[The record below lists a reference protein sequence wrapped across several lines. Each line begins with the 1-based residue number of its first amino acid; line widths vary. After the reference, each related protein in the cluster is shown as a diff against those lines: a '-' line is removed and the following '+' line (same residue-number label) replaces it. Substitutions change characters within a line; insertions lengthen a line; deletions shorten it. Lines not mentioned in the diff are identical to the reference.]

1 MKKTT
6 IIFKLEKCVDK
17 SLEALYDA
25 RDLLEEVEDIELDQ
39 LMNEIVEDLECDIA
53 DKVDDLRERIDKIF
67 E

>member
-25 RDLLEEVEDIELDQ
+25 RDLLEDIEDIELDQ

-53 DKVDDLRERIDKIF
+53 DRVDTLRERIDKIF

>member
-39 LMNEIVEDLECDIA
+39 LMTEIVEDLECDIA
-53 DKVDDLRERIDKIF
+53 DRVETLRERIDKIF

>member
-39 LMNEIVEDLECDIA
+39 LMNEIVEDLECNIA
-53 DKVDDLRERIDKIF
+53 DKVDELRERIDKIF

>member
-6 IIFKLEKCVDK
+6 IIFKLEKCIDK

-39 LMNEIVEDLECDIA
+39 LMNEIVEDLECNIA
-53 DKVDDLRERIDKIF
+53 DKVDDVRERIDKIF

>member
-39 LMNEIVEDLECDIA
+39 LMNEIVEDLECNIA
-53 DKVDDLRERIDKIF
+53 DRVDELRERIDKIF

>member
-53 DKVDDLRERIDKIF
+53 DRVETLRERIDKIF

>member
-25 RDLLEEVEDIELDQ
+25 RDLLEEIEDIELDQ
-39 LMNEIVEDLECDIA
+39 LMNEIVEDLECNIA
-53 DKVDDLRERIDKIF
+53 DKVDELRERIDKIF

>member
-6 IIFKLEKCVDK
+6 IIFKLEKCIDK
-17 SLEALYDA
+17 SLESLYDA

-39 LMNEIVEDLECDIA
+39 LMNEIVEDLECNIA
-53 DKVDDLRERIDKIF
+53 DKVDDVRERIDKIF

>member
-6 IIFKLEKCVDK
+6 IIFKLEKCIDK
-17 SLEALYDA
+17 SLESLYDA

-53 DKVDDLRERIDKIF
+53 DRVETLRERIDKIF

>member
-39 LMNEIVEDLECDIA
+39 LMNEIVEELECDIA
-53 DKVDDLRERIDKIF
+53 DKVENLRERIDKIF

>member
-6 IIFKLEKCVDK
+6 IIFKLEKCIDK

-25 RDLLEEVEDIELDQ
+25 RDLLEEAEDIELDQ
-39 LMNEIVEDLECDIA
+39 LINDVVEELECDIA
-53 DKVDDLRERIDKIF
+53 DKVETIRERIDKIF

>member
-17 SLEALYDA
+17 SLEASYDA

-39 LMNEIVEDLECDIA
+39 LMNEIVEELECDIA
-53 DKVDDLRERIDKIF
+53 DRVHILRERIDKIF